1 MGVFRKK
8 TIDSLLNIPEAKKSG
23 FTPTLGVWDLTAL
36 GVGAIIGTGIFV
48 LTGLAAA
55 NYAGPGVVFSFILA
69 GLISIMAAL
78 VYTELA
84 TALPVTGSAYTYSY
98 VTLGEMAAWL
108 VGWSLVM
115 GYLVASGAVAI
126 GWSSYVN
133 DLLKALN
140 VSIPTAYISS
150 PFEGGV
156 FNVMAALIV
165 LVMSFFVVIGT
176 QHSASANK
184 IVVVAKLAAILLLL
198 FVGFRHVDTANW
210 RPFLPFGTSGV
221 LKGTAIVFFA
231 FIGFDVVATAV
242 EEVKNPRRDM
252 PRGIMYSL
260 LISTVL
266 YIGVSLMLTG
276 MVKYTQLNTPSPMTT
291 ALLEVGVYWASALV
305 SVGAL
310 AGLSSV
316 LLVNMY
322 GLSRVV
328 YSMARDRLMPPLFSW
343 VHPCYKTPVRA
354 TVMIALLVALIG
366 GLLPIGLVAEL
377 ANAGILFAFIA
388 ASVGVIIL
396 RKTAPDLERPF
407 KVPWVPWLPL
417 LTVISA
423 SYLMINLS
431 ALTLIRFAS
440 WMGIGLIIY
449 FVYGYKRSLLAVER
463 DYSRLP
469 LKVGLPLPARKPIP
483 EKENQDIT
491 KK

>member
-1 MGVFRKK
+1 MGLFRKK
-8 TIDSLLNIPEAKKSG
+8 TIESLLNITEEKKNG

-48 LTGLAAA
+48 LTGFVAA

-69 GLISIMAAL
+69 GLISVLAAL

-126 GWSSYVN
+126 GWSSYVS

-140 VSIPTAYISS
+140 VPIPAAYTSS

-165 LVMSFFVVIGT
+165 TAMTILVIIGT
-176 QHSASANK
+176 QHSAVANK
-184 IVVVAKLAAILLLL
+184 IVVAAKLAAILLLL
-198 FVGFRHVDTANW
+198 FVGARHIDPANW
-210 RPFLPFGTSGV
+210 SPFLPFGLPGV
-221 LKGTAIVFFA
+221 LKGSAIVFFA

-242 EEVKNPRRDM
+242 EEVKDPSRDI
-252 PRGIMYSL
+252 PRGIIFSL
-260 LISTVL
+260 LLSTIL
-266 YIGVSLMLTG
+266 YIGISIMLTG
-276 MVKYTQLNTPSPMTT
+276 MVKYSRLNTPSPMAT
-291 ALLEVGVYWASALV
+291 ALLEVGVSWASALV

-316 LLVNMY
+316 LLVNIF
-322 GLSRVV
+322 GLSRVL

-343 VHPCYKTPVRA
+343 IHPRYKTPA
-354 TVMIALLVALIG
+354 WSTAMIGLLVALIG

-388 ASVGVIIL
+388 ASVGVILL
-396 RKTAPDLERPF
+396 RKIAPDLERPF
-407 KVPWVPWLPL
+407 KVPWVPLLPL
-417 LTVISA
+417 LTVVSA
-423 SYLMINLS
+423 SYLIFSLS
-431 ALTLIRFAS
+431 TLTLMRFAV
-440 WMGIGLIIY
+440 WMGIGLAVY
-449 FVYGYKRSLLAVER
+449 FTYGYKRSLLAG
-463 DYSRLP
+463 DNYNRL
-469 LKVGLPLPARKPIP
+469 LLNAGLPLPARKPEP
-483 EKENQDIT
+483 EKE
-491 KK
+491 K